1 MPADCIAE
9 EEGLPMASIARH
21 HLVRVLITLL
31 LLLAAAGSARAQQTT
46 MDAAAAEMGKAISHA
61 KAKTVVVFDFAGP
74 GEKVTALGQKLAD
87 DFRAALA
94 KSGGTFQVED
104 QSQIAGL
111 TQENDFT
118 LGAIQDQDTALW
130 FAHGLGAGALIWGNM
145 STEGDEVRIALDSYR
160 VDKRKKTGSFE
171 LRLPI
176 TDEMKALIG
185 EGADMGSWA
194 NIPQGGKDGYSAP
207 ACIRCPEPRFSDEA
221 VKSKF
226 SKGSIMLV
234 IVISEDGGVKDVKV
248 LKALPYGLTQ
258 MAVKAVQSW
267 QFKPAADSTGKAVE
281 SKQFVE
287 VNFHLY

>member
-1 MPADCIAE
+1 MAE
-9 EEGLPMASIARH
+9 EEGPLMARIARRY
-21 HLVRVLITLL
+21 LVQF
-31 LLLAAAGSARAQQTT
+31 LLASLLAFAAGGTGRAQQSS
-46 MDAAAAEMGKAISHA
+46 MDTAAAQMAEAISHS

-74 GEKVTALGQKLAD
+74 GEKVTALGQRLAD

-118 LGAIQDQDTALW
+118 LGVIQDQDTALW
-130 FAHGLGAGALIWGNM
+130 FAHGLGAGALIWGNVSM
-145 STEGDEVRIALDSYR
+145 EGDEIKIALDSYR

-185 EGADMGSWA
+185 KSADADLWA
-194 NIPQGGKDGYSAP
+194 NIPESGKNGYSLP
-207 ACIRCPEPRFSDEA
+207 ACIRCPEPKFTNEA
-221 VKSKF
+221 VKNKF
-226 SKGSIMLV
+226 SKGSVMLV
-234 IVISEDGGVKDVKV
+234 IVISEDGQVKDVKV

-258 MAVKAVQSW
+258 TAVEAVRSW
-267 QFKPAADSTGKAVE
+267 QFKPVTDPTGKPAE
-281 SKQFVE
+281 AKQFVE
-287 VNFHLY
+287 VNFHLMRFF